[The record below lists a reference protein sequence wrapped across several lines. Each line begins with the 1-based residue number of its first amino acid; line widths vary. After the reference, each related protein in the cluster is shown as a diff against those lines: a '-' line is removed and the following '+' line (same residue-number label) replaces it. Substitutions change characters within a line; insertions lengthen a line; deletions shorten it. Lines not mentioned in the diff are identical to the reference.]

1 MSKMTVGD
9 FEHQNRKMKKVSKGM
24 DTVLRIVFYGVLF
37 GLMIQERNLFSGI
50 GWAFMIREMKYKSGK
65 IISMGL
71 WIIGIFIF
79 AMFWK

>member
-37 GLMIQERNLFSGI
+37 GLM
-50 GWAFMIREMKYKSGK
+50 MITKNRHRDRAKLRSK
-65 IISMGL
+65 
-71 WIIGIFIF
+71 
-79 AMFWK
+79 